1 MALDGKSV
9 LVLTTNYG
17 TEQDELLKPVAA
29 LREAGARV
37 VIAAQK
43 PEAIATLV
51 SDKDPGD
58 KVEPDTTLAEA
69 TSDGHDAV
77 VIPGGTLNADQLRVD
92 ADAQRL
98 VTAFAREGKP
108 VAAICHGPWLLV
120 NTELAEDRDMTS
132 YPSLLDDLVNAGATW
147 TDQEVVVDT
156 EGGHPLITSRNPGDL
171 DAFSSAII
179 RSLGGDAG

>member
-17 TEQDELLKPVAA
+17 TEQDELTKPVAA
-29 LREAGARV
+29 LRDAGARV

-51 SDKDPGD
+51 LDKDPGD

-69 TSDGHDAV
+69 TSDGYDAV
-77 VIPGGTLNADQLRVD
+77 VVPGGTLNADQLRID
-92 ADAQRL
+92 EDAQRL

-108 VAAICHGPWLLV
+108 VASVCHGPWLLV
-120 NTELAEDRDMTS
+120 NSELTEGRDMTS
-132 YPSLLDDLVNAGATW
+132 YQTLMEDLVNAGANW

-156 EGGHPLITSRNPGDL
+156 GGGHTLITSRNPGDL

-179 RSLGGDAG
+179 RSLEG

>member
-17 TEQDELLKPVAA
+17 TEQDELEKPVAA

-37 VIAAQK
+37 VVAAQK
-43 PEAIATLV
+43 PEVIATLV

-69 TSDGHDAV
+69 TSDGYDAV
-77 VIPGGTLNADQLRVD
+77 IIPGGTLNADQLRTD
-92 ADAQRL
+92 QDAQRL

-120 NTELAEDRDMTS
+120 NSELTEGRDMTS

-171 DAFSSAII
+171 DAFSAAII
-179 RSLGGDAG
+179 RSLED

>member
-17 TEQDELLKPVAA
+17 TEQDELQKPVAA
-29 LREAGARV
+29 LRDAGARV

-51 SDKDPGD
+51 LDKDPGE

-69 TSDGHDAV
+69 TSDGYDAV
-77 VIPGGTLNADQLRVD
+77 VVPGGTLNADQLRID
-92 ADAQRL
+92 EDAQRL

-108 VAAICHGPWLLV
+108 VASVCHGPWLLV
-120 NTELAEDRDMTS
+120 NSELTEGRDMTS
-132 YPSLLDDLVNAGATW
+132 YQTLSEDLVNAGANW

-156 EGGHPLITSRNPGDL
+156 EGGHTLITSRHPGDL

-179 RSLGGDAG
+179 RTLEG